1 MIRSNAL
8 RSVSLLSSVVA
19 VSVLAACECGPKPA
33 DAHAFKWEKQATR
46 DSVARLTVAP
56 VSAGTAGDGAA
67 PFTFAKDADSPG
79 WIKGRLAI
87 ELRKETTRQVDWKLS
102 ELSESFD
109 MGVSSRTYI
118 VTDPAPAGSDASD
131 GIPAEAMATK
141 PTEPA
146 GSMPAQPASFMDHP
160 MQVEWR
166 VVVRANPTRQVASG
180 TQSVNENASQAVVE
194 MSVSGE
200 ALRAISKGGIAPEM
214 STIVTVKE
222 AGSRDA
228 KELLSLTRD
237 GLPAAG
243 LVETTVRE
251 YDLRNPLPPVYAVEA
266 IVSGRGTLSDG
277 TFDVGTISV
286 NVTDGGKSPK
296 APVAVRLEWKLV
308 SAPQGA
314 SVAWPAD
321 DQEVIAKQDAVDGK
335 AGSGLTFER
344 TVSVARDVRNRLK
357 PDGADSGQRA
367 FYLVGRA
374 SIPGQEK
381 VQGLFSVPVESKDLV
396 PEYSLAVK
404 AGART
409 TSGLSMTFP
418 ITVKVEDHGR
428 PTDES
433 VEVKVDWRFVSVP
446 KGQKAT
452 WGNRS
457 EGEQVVTKNSVN
469 NQTIPGSKVVSI
481 ELDEELRKL
490 AASPEFKGSSSK
502 QNDFYLVGRV
512 SAVGR
517 DGLIPKEFS
526 SGPIS
531 RTDVNPSGGD
541 GSGDSSAESGSGSP
555 SGN

>member
-1 MIRSNAL
+1 MIRSNVL
-8 RSVSLLSSVVA
+8 RSVPLLSSVA
-19 VSVLAACECGPKPA
+19 AWSVLTACECGPKPA
-33 DAHAFKWEKQATR
+33 DAHTFKWEKQATR
-46 DSVARLTVAP
+46 DLVARLTVAP

-67 PFTFAKDADSPG
+67 PFTFVKDSESPG
-79 WIKGRLAI
+79 GIKGQLAI

-109 MGVSSRTYI
+109 MGVSSRTYV
-118 VTDPAPAGSDASD
+118 VTDPAPAGSNASD

-166 VVVRANPTRQVASG
+166 VVVRGNLSRVVASG
-180 TQSVNENASQAVVE
+180 SQSVNRNDSQATID

-200 ALRAISKGGIAPEM
+200 ALRAVSEDGIAPEM

-243 LVETTVRE
+243 LVKATVQE
-251 YDLRNPLPPVYAVEA
+251 YDRRNPLPSVYAVKA
-266 IVSGRGTLSDG
+266 RVSGRGALRDG
-277 TFDVGTISV
+277 AFDVGTISV
-286 NVTDGGKSPK
+286 NVTDRGKSPK
-296 APVAVRLEWKLV
+296 APVEVSVEWKLV
-308 SAPQGA
+308 SAPEGV
-314 SVAWPAD
+314 SVAWPAG
-321 DQEVIAKQDAVDGK
+321 DQEVIDKGTVAGK
-335 AGSGLTFER
+335 SESGSPFECKVSVPRNVRNELRSQGSG
-344 TVSVARDVRNRLK
+344 SD
-357 PDGADSGQRA
+357 PRA
-367 FYLVGRA
+367 LHLVGRA

-381 VQGLFSVPVESKDLV
+381 VQDLFSFQVESKELV
-396 PEYSLAVK
+396 PEFSLAVS

-418 ITVKVEDHGR
+418 ITVKVQDNGK
-428 PTDES
+428 PADKS
-433 VEVKVDWRFVSVP
+433 VVVKIAWRFVSVP

-452 WGNRS
+452 WGDS
-457 EGEQVVTKNSVN
+457 LEGEMLVGQASVD
-469 NQTIPGSKVVSI
+469 QTIAGSKVVSI
-481 ELDEELRKL
+481 DVDEKLRKR
-490 AASPEFKGSSSK
+490 AFSPQFQGSSSN
-502 QNDFYLVGRV
+502 QNEFYLVGRV
-512 SAVGR
+512 SSG
-517 DGLIPKEFS
+517 DLGDKYFS

-531 RTDVNPSGGD
+531 RSDVNPSGGGGSD
-541 GSGDSSAESGSGSP
+541 GSSAESGSNAP

>member
-33 DAHAFKWEKQATR
+33 DAHAFKWERQATR

-79 WIKGRLAI
+79 GIKGRLAI

-166 VVVRANPTRQVASG
+166 VVVRGNPSRVVASG
-180 TQSVNENASQAVVE
+180 SQSENRNDSQATID

-200 ALRAISKGGIAPEM
+200 ALRAVSTDGIAPEM

-228 KELLSLTRD
+228 KALLSLTRD

-243 LVETTVRE
+243 LVKTTVQE
-251 YDLRNPLPPVYAVEA
+251 YDRRNPLPSVYAVEA
-266 IVSGRGTLSDG
+266 IVSGRGTLSG
-277 TFDVGTISV
+277 GIFDVGTISV
-286 NVTDGGKSPK
+286 NVTDRGKSPK
-296 APVAVRLEWKLV
+296 APVEVSLEWKLV
-308 SAPQGA
+308 SAPQGS

-321 DQEVIAKQDAVDGK
+321 GQNVVAKATVTGK
-335 AGSGLTFER
+335 AGSGSPFER
-344 TVSVARDVRNRLK
+344 KVSVARNDRNGLQS
-357 PDGADSGQRA
+357 DGADSGQRA

-374 SIPGQEK
+374 SILGQEK
-381 VQGLFSVPVESKDLV
+381 VQGLFSVPVESMDLV
-396 PEYSLAVK
+396 PEYSLAVS
-404 AGART
+404 AGARKT
-409 TSGLSMTFP
+409 IGLSMALP
-418 ITVKVEDHGR
+418 IMVKVQDHGR
-428 PTDES
+428 PTDQP

-452 WGNRS
+452 WGS
-457 EGEQVVTKNSVN
+457 HPEGEQVVKQGSDPYSIDGAKEIQIVLDETLRNSVIGN
-469 NQTIPGSKVVSI
+469 KVFEGPANRQNELFVVGQVSVVDR
-481 ELDEELRKL
+481 E
-490 AASPEFKGSSSK
+490 
-502 QNDFYLVGRV
+502 
-512 SAVGR
+512 
-517 DGLIPKEFS
+517 GLTPQSFGF
-526 SGPIS
+526 GPI
-531 RTDVNPSGGD
+531 TVQDVTPKRGAIPT
-541 GSGDSSAESGSGSP
+541 AESGSGSP